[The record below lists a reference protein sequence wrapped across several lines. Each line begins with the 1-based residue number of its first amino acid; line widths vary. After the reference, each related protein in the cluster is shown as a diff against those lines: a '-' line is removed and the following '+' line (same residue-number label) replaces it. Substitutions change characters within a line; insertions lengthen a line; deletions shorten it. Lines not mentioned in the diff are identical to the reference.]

1 MTLRVVL
8 RVEAQDE
15 FDLAFDWYEA
25 QQPGLGVDFADRVQ
39 ETLDQ
44 IARSP
49 RTHESVLE
57 DVRRAVVR
65 RFPYCVY
72 YRVERSRVLVF
83 AILHAK
89 RNPTRWKKRL

>member
-15 FDLAFDWYEA
+15 FDHAFDWYEA
-25 QQPGLGVDFADRVQ
+25 QQPGLGADFADRVQ

-44 IARSP
+44 IAINP
-49 RTHESVLE
+49 HTHESVLE

-72 YRVERSRVLVF
+72 YRVERARVLVL
-83 AILHAK
+83 AIMHAK